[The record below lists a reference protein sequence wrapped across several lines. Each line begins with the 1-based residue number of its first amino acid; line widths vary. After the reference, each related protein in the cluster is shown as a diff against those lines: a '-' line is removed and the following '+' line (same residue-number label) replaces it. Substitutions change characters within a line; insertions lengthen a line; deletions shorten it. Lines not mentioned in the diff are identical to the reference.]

1 MAESVKPVGEVHV
14 LGQSRAWP
22 AIAIPGVILA
32 VMIVVEVV
40 FDLLNWT
47 VLAFGAASIIV
58 AVARLRNAVFADDLG
73 LLIRD
78 RSGLRR
84 SYAWDEIE
92 RMGWV
97 DAGLMWGSSLAV
109 YPRGG
114 PYDVPGP
121 NASTNVGRIWRPGRR
136 RSADPLP
143 ELLKAHGIKGLFD
156 Q

>member
-1 MAESVKPVGEVHV
+1 MGESVKPVGEVHV
-14 LGQSRAWP
+14 LGQSRVWP
-22 AIAIPGVILA
+22 AIAIPGVILV
-32 VMIVVEVV
+32 VMIVVKVV

-58 AVARLRNAVFADDLG
+58 AATRLRNAVFADDLG
-73 LLIRD
+73 LLVRD

-92 RMGWV
+92 RMGWD
-97 DAGLMWGSSLAV
+97 DAGMMWGSSLAV
-109 YPRGG
+109 YPRGS

-121 NASTNVGRIWRPGRR
+121 NASINVGRIWHPGRR
-136 RSADPLP
+136 RSVDPMP
-143 ELLKAHGIKGLFD
+143 ELLTRHGIKGLFD